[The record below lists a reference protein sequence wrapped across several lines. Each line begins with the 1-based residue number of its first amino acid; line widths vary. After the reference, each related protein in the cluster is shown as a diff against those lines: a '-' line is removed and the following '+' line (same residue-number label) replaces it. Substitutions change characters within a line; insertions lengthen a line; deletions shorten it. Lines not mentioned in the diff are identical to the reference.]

1 MTKFSDDIKH
11 EAERGVMLLTLIYR
25 GLDWVPFSELRK
37 QMARQGYPLAD
48 DELEFHLNYLAD
60 GEYVEMETLRVR
72 RGAAGM
78 EMQRA
83 RATKRA
89 VDLHDGRI
97 PADPGVAF

>member
-1 MTKFSDDIKH
+1 MTKLSDDIKH

-48 DELEFHLNYLAD
+48 EELQFHLNYLA
-60 GEYVEMETLRVR
+60 GGGYLEMETLRAG
-72 RGAAGM
+72 RGEV
-78 EMQRA
+78 EMKRL

-97 PADPGVAF
+97 PADAGVAF

>member
-1 MTKFSDDIKH
+1 MANFNEDVKH
-11 EAERGVMLLTLIYR
+11 ESQRGVMLLTLIYR
-25 GLDWVPFSELRK
+25 GLDWVPFPELRK

-48 DELEFHLNYLAD
+48 DELQFHLNYLAG
-60 GEYVEMETLRVR
+60 GEYVEMETLRAG
-72 RGAAGM
+72 RGAV
-78 EMQRA
+78 EMKRL